1 MPVLLISGSDDPVG
15 SYGKGVIKVYERLCR
30 AGLSDVTLKLYDNC
44 RHEIHNDSC
53 RADVIKDIISFI
65 EK

>member
-1 MPVLLISGSDDPVG
+1 MG